1 MKLKLPKL
9 FKKGFRAYYLL
20 VVSIIVLTIAIQSM
34 IQYSLNKQRSTAL
47 VVNLAGR
54 QRMLSQ
60 RVLNELYSCRY
71 HNCDYAELKLSLN
84 KLVQM
89 NSFLQEG
96 NENLSIDPLDEEEI
110 IVNFRKLEPHLLWI
124 NSQLGDFD
132 NIENVPFNDMR
143 YHVDRFLII
152 MDDIVFQFQK
162 KSEDDIRAM
171 MIIEVE
177 LAIFSVFIVLFEIFF
192 IVNPIINRILN
203 QKKKLKEIAWHQSH
217 VLSSHLKNLKDM
229 NYVLKIEKNQER
241 QLEIIKFISQEL
253 DSLNDSSANMQT
265 ALKET
270 EEVEMPHTK
279 FLNQVEDLLAKYNVF
294 SSQKS
299 EVSHDDKVHSEESKT
314 HDTAVQE

>member
-60 RVLNELYSCRY
+60 RLLNELYSCRY
-71 HNCDYAELKLSLN
+71 HDCDYAELKLSLN
-84 KLVQM
+84 KLYQM
-89 NSFLQEG
+89 NTFLQEG
-96 NENLSIDPLDEEEI
+96 NENLSIDPVDEEEI
-110 IVNFRKLEPHLLWI
+110 LDNFRKLQPHIQWLKSKMD
-124 NSQLGDFD
+124 NFD
-132 NIENVPFNDMR
+132 NLENIQFADMR
-143 YHVDRFLII
+143 YRVDRFLVI

-192 IVNPIINRILN
+192 IVNPIINRILK

-217 VLSSHLKNLKDM
+217 VLSSHMKNLKDM
-229 NYVLKIEKNQER
+229 NYVLKIEKNKER
-241 QLEIIKFISQEL
+241 QLEIINFISEEL
-253 DSLNDSSANMQT
+253 DSLKEASSTMQT
-265 ALKET
+265 ALRQT
-270 EEVEMPHTK
+270 EQSEMPHEK
-279 FLNQVEDLLAKYNVF
+279 FLKRVGTVVDKYKIF
-294 SSQKS
+294 SEKKPN
-299 EVSHDDKVHSEESKT
+299 HDDKVHSEESKT
-314 HDTAVQE
+314 PDTIAQ